1 MSPEII
7 AADRCEAVL
16 VCTSALRNALVR
28 LRDNDADPALR
39 EAMLLASQ
47 ALRSVFTEEP
57 LEALAAYGEA
67 LHRLTRLWESHGGS
81 LDGCGAAVGI
91 IERSVDGLAAG
102 VPMEHLRP
110 LYDALRQT
118 FPPPWQGCLETD
130 DATFTTRLQAPSGGT
145 ASAESVEQALQ
156 RELRATF
163 VAEADEG
170 FAVCEELLIHLEQRP
185 DDRAVLDALFR
196 QLHTLKGAA
205 AAVDLPEAAAQLH
218 SGESL
223 LQAVRDGTAVLDGVT
238 LVDFLLRLAD
248 SVRGLIDRGCG
259 RDDSPYAVIGDVER
273 DIAALIGATAPSAL
287 PEALVGGRTGGDARL
302 GAAPDGA
309 PHRDPVVL
317 GSQLHALAELR
328 DRLGRG
334 EGAGDIRQFIDALD
348 QQARQFWDLASELKE
363 QVNSLVLIPL
373 EQLFRRLQRPAR
385 DAARKEGKLVTLELS
400 GGTLR
405 VDRAVAE
412 RLHAPLLHLV
422 RNAVSHGIEVPE
434 VRERVG
440 KHRTGI
446 VRVLAA
452 EQAHELSLVVED
464 DGGGLDL
471 AAIRAKAA
479 ARGWIE
485 AHDTP
490 TREVLA
496 RLILRSGFSTRDDV
510 TDLAGR
516 GVGMDVV
523 AREVEALHGAIDI
536 DSQDGKG
543 TRIRL
548 VIPIE
553 KGSTSEVRPGPS
565 AASGTVA
572 SRSTA

>member
-1 MSPEII
+1 M
-7 AADRCEAVL
+7 
-16 VCTSALRNALVR
+16 
-28 LRDNDADPALR
+28 
-39 EAMLLASQ
+39 
-47 ALRSVFTEEP
+47 
-57 LEALAAYGEA
+57 
-67 LHRLTRLWESHGGS
+67 
-81 LDGCGAAVGI
+81 
-91 IERSVDGLAAG
+91 
-102 VPMEHLRP
+102 
-110 LYDALRQT
+110 
-118 FPPPWQGCLETD
+118 
-130 DATFTTRLQAPSGGT
+130 
-145 ASAESVEQALQ
+145 
-156 RELRATF
+156 
-163 VAEADEG
+163 
-170 FAVCEELLIHLEQRP
+170 
-185 DDRAVLDALFR
+185 
-196 QLHTLKGAA
+196 
-205 AAVDLPEAAAQLH
+205 
-218 SGESL
+218 
-223 LQAVRDGTAVLDGVT
+223 
-238 LVDFLLRLAD
+238 
-248 SVRGLIDRGCG
+248 
-259 RDDSPYAVIGDVER
+259 
-273 DIAALIGATAPSAL
+273 
-287 PEALVGGRTGGDARL
+287 
-302 GAAPDGA
+302 
-309 PHRDPVVL
+309 
-317 GSQLHALAELR
+317 
-328 DRLGRG
+328 
-334 EGAGDIRQFIDALD
+334 D
-348 QQARQFWDLASELKE
+348 QQARHFWDLASELKE